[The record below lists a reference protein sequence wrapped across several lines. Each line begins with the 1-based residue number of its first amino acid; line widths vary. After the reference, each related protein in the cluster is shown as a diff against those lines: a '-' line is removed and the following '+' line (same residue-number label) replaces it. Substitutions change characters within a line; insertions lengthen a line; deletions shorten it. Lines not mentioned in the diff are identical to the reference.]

1 MLICTYYQ
9 LINYF
14 SSSEA
19 ADRSQDYDATLILLG
34 VSTFQRAITVKERQ
48 LIDMNN
54 KKAVAEENVQTLE
67 DRLEAQARETGKSIT
82 KFVSCLFN
90 ISTYY
95 YEPEIYRN
103 VSQTIREVQ
112 QSCGNYLYI
121 SQSRDI
127 WRESL
132 IHGSKCKH

>member
-1 MLICTYYQ
+1 FAFLSLEITAF
-9 LINYF
+9 LLLLRL
-14 SSSEA
+14 SLLTA

-82 KFVSCLFN
+82 KCKSTNLIN
-90 ISTYY
+90 I
-95 YEPEIYRN
+95 E
-103 VSQTIREVQ
+103 
-112 QSCGNYLYI
+112 
-121 SQSRDI
+121 
-127 WRESL
+127 
-132 IHGSKCKH
+132 K